1 MKIIFC
7 LFFIF
12 IFHNSYSEEQKI
24 YLAGG
29 CFWCLEEAFQ
39 DEKGIISAISGY
51 SGGHTINPTY
61 KEVSRGDTGH
71 IEALEV
77 IYEDKIISIN
87 QIFNIFFQNID
98 PFDGNG
104 QFCDRGYHYQS
115 AIFIS
120 NERIKNLS
128 NKYISI
134 IENLYNQKVK
144 TLLLDF
150 DKFYNAED
158 YHQDYYIK
166 NPIRYNYYK
175 KGCGRTKRL
184 EQISLQING

>member
-61 KEVSRGDTGH
+61 KEVSRGGTGH

-120 NERIKNLS
+120 NEKIKNLS

>member
-39 DEKGIISAISGY
+39 DEKGVISAISGY

-77 IYEDKIISIN
+77 IYEDKIVSIN

>member
-77 IYEDKIISIN
+77 IYEDKIVSIN

-120 NERIKNLS
+120 NEKIKNLS

>member
-39 DEKGIISAISGY
+39 DEKGVISAISGY

-77 IYEDKIISIN
+77 IYEDKIVSIN

-120 NERIKNLS
+120 NEKIKNLS

>member
-77 IYEDKIISIN
+77 IYEDKIININ

-120 NERIKNLS
+120 NEKIKNLS

>member
-1 MKIIFC
+1 MKVIFC

-39 DEKGIISAISGY
+39 DEKGVISAISGY

-77 IYEDKIISIN
+77 IYEDKIVTIN

-120 NERIKNLS
+120 NEKIKNLS

>member
-1 MKIIFC
+1 MKVIFC

-39 DEKGIISAISGY
+39 DEKGVISAISGY

-77 IYEDKIISIN
+77 IYEDKVVSIN

-120 NERIKNLS
+120 NEKIKNLS

-184 EQISLQING
+184 KQISLQING

>member
-61 KEVSRGDTGH
+61 KEVSRGGTGH

-120 NERIKNLS
+120 NEKIKNLS
-128 NKYISI
+128 NNYISI

>member
-1 MKIIFC
+1 MKVIFC

-39 DEKGIISAISGY
+39 DEKGVISAISGY

-77 IYEDKIISIN
+77 IYEDKIVNIN

-120 NERIKNLS
+120 NEKIKNLS

-184 EQISLQING
+184 EQLSLQING

>member
-7 LFFIF
+7 FFFIF

-39 DEKGIISAISGY
+39 DKKGIISAISGY

-61 KEVSRGDTGH
+61 KEVSRGGTGH
-71 IEALEV
+71 IEALEI
-77 IYEDKIISIN
+77 IYEDKIISTD
-87 QIFNIFFQNID
+87 QIFNIFFRNID
-98 PFDGNG
+98 PFDGRG

-120 NERIKNLS
+120 NEKIKNLS
-128 NKYISI
+128 DEYILI
-134 IENLYNQKVK
+134 IENLYNQKVQ

-175 KGCGRTKRL
+175 KSCGRTQRL
-184 EQISLQING
+184 KKISLQING

>member
-39 DEKGIISAISGY
+39 DEKGVISAISGY

-77 IYEDKIISIN
+77 IYEDKIVSIN

-120 NERIKNLS
+120 NEKIKNLS

-150 DKFYNAED
+150 NKFYNAED

>member
-39 DEKGIISAISGY
+39 DEKGVISAISGY

-77 IYEDKIISIN
+77 IYEDKTISMN

-120 NERIKNLS
+120 NEKIKNLS

>member
-12 IFHNSYSEEQKI
+12 IVHNSYSEEQKI

-39 DEKGIISAISGY
+39 DEKGVISAISGY

-77 IYEDKIISIN
+77 IYEDKIVNIN

-120 NERIKNLS
+120 NEKIKNLS

>member
-1 MKIIFC
+1 MKVIFC

-120 NERIKNLS
+120 NEKIKNLS

>member
-1 MKIIFC
+1 MKVIFC

-39 DEKGIISAISGY
+39 DEKGVISAISGY

-120 NERIKNLS
+120 NEKIKNLS

>member
-61 KEVSRGDTGH
+61 KEISRGDTGH

-120 NERIKNLS
+120 NEKIKNLS

-184 EQISLQING
+184 KQISLQING

>member
-77 IYEDKIISIN
+77 IYEDKTISMN

-120 NERIKNLS
+120 NEKIKNLS

>member
-61 KEVSRGDTGH
+61 KEVSKGDTGH

-120 NERIKNLS
+120 NEKIKNLS

>member
-120 NERIKNLS
+120 NEKIKNLS
-128 NKYISI
+128 NIYISI

>member
-12 IFHNSYSEEQKI
+12 IIHNSYSEEQKI

-77 IYEDKIISIN
+77 IYEDKIVSIN

-120 NERIKNLS
+120 NEKIKNLS

>member
-1 MKIIFC
+1 MKVIFC

-39 DEKGIISAISGY
+39 DEKGVISAISGY

-61 KEVSRGDTGH
+61 KEVSKGDTGH

-77 IYEDKIISIN
+77 IYEDKTISMN

-120 NERIKNLS
+120 NEKIKNLS

-184 EQISLQING
+184 KQISLQING

>member
-39 DEKGIISAISGY
+39 DEKGVISAISGY

-77 IYEDKIISIN
+77 IYEDKVVSIN

-120 NERIKNLS
+120 NEKIKNLS

-184 EQISLQING
+184 KQISLQING

>member
-1 MKIIFC
+1 MKVIFC

-39 DEKGIISAISGY
+39 DEKGVISAISGY

-61 KEVSRGDTGH
+61 KEVSKGDTGH

-77 IYEDKIISIN
+77 IYEDKTISMN

-120 NERIKNLS
+120 NEKIKNLS

-150 DKFYNAED
+150 NKFYNAED

-184 EQISLQING
+184 KQISLQING

>member
-120 NERIKNLS
+120 NEKIKNLS

-175 KGCGRTKRL
+175 RGCGRTKRL

>member
-1 MKIIFC
+1 MKVIFC

-39 DEKGIISAISGY
+39 DEKGVISAISGY

-77 IYEDKIISIN
+77 IYEDKIVSIN

-120 NERIKNLS
+120 NEKIKNLS

-184 EQISLQING
+184 EQLSLQING

>member
-12 IFHNSYSEEQKI
+12 ISHNSYSEEQKI

-39 DEKGIISAISGY
+39 DEKGVISAISGY

-61 KEVSRGDTGH
+61 KEISRGDTGH

-120 NERIKNLS
+120 NEKIKNLS

-184 EQISLQING
+184 KQISLQING

>member
-12 IFHNSYSEEQKI
+12 IIHNSYSEEQKI

-39 DEKGIISAISGY
+39 DEKGVISAISGY

-77 IYEDKIISIN
+77 IYEDKIVSIN

-120 NERIKNLS
+120 NEKIKNLS

>member
-1 MKIIFC
+1 MKVIFC

-39 DEKGIISAISGY
+39 DEKGVISAISGY

-61 KEVSRGDTGH
+61 KEVSKGDTGH

-77 IYEDKIISIN
+77 IYEDKTISMN

-120 NERIKNLS
+120 NEKIKNLS

>member
-77 IYEDKIISIN
+77 IYEDKIISMN

-120 NERIKNLS
+120 NEKIKNLS

>member
-77 IYEDKIISIN
+77 IYEDKTISIN

-120 NERIKNLS
+120 NERIKDLS

-184 EQISLQING
+184 EQLSLQING

>member
-1 MKIIFC
+1 MKVIFC

-39 DEKGIISAISGY
+39 DEKGVISAISGY

-77 IYEDKIISIN
+77 IYEDKIVTIN

-120 NERIKNLS
+120 NEKIKNLS

-175 KGCGRTKRL
+175 KGCGRSKRL

>member
-39 DEKGIISAISGY
+39 DEKGVISAISGY

-77 IYEDKIISIN
+77 IYEDKIVNIN

-120 NERIKNLS
+120 NEKIKNLS

>member
-61 KEVSRGDTGH
+61 KEVSR
-71 IEALEV
+71 
-77 IYEDKIISIN
+77 
-87 QIFNIFFQNID
+87 
-98 PFDGNG
+98 
-104 QFCDRGYHYQS
+104 
-115 AIFIS
+115 
-120 NERIKNLS
+120 
-128 NKYISI
+128 
-134 IENLYNQKVK
+134 
-144 TLLLDF
+144 
-150 DKFYNAED
+150 
-158 YHQDYYIK
+158 
-166 NPIRYNYYK
+166 
-175 KGCGRTKRL
+175 
-184 EQISLQING
+184 

>member
-39 DEKGIISAISGY
+39 DEKGVISAISGY

-77 IYEDKIISIN
+77 IYEDKVVSIN

-120 NERIKNLS
+120 NEKIKNLS

>member
-1 MKIIFC
+1 MKVIFC

-77 IYEDKIISIN
+77 IYEDKIVSIN

-120 NERIKNLS
+120 NEKIKNLS

>member
-120 NERIKNLS
+120 NEKIKNLS

-134 IENLYNQKVK
+134 IENLYNQKVR

>member
-12 IFHNSYSEEQKI
+12 ISHNSYSEEQKI

-61 KEVSRGDTGH
+61 KEISRGDTGH

-120 NERIKNLS
+120 NEKIKNLS

>member
-104 QFCDRGYHYQS
+104 QFCDRWYHYQS

-120 NERIKNLS
+120 NEKIKKSMEHKTIPKKENKISKKRI
-128 NKYISI
+128 I
-134 IENLYNQKVK
+134 
-144 TLLLDF
+144 
-150 DKFYNAED
+150 
-158 YHQDYYIK
+158 
-166 NPIRYNYYK
+166 
-175 KGCGRTKRL
+175 
-184 EQISLQING
+184 

>member
-1 MKIIFC
+1 MKVIFC

-39 DEKGIISAISGY
+39 DEKGVISAISGY

-77 IYEDKIISIN
+77 IYEDKIVSIN

-120 NERIKNLS
+120 NEKIKNLS